1 MVHDDNMSDD
11 EGRVYVQPEE
21 RATHELRRE
30 ATGFRLSWGAIFGG
44 LVIAVTLQ
52 IVLGLLGLA
61 IGLDAWDPGDLGN
74 GLGAGAGIWSV
85 LSLLLSL
92 FVGGLTTGRLAGVL
106 DSKDGALHGVLMW
119 GLTVI
124 ATVWLIV
131 GGMTTLL
138 GGTMS
143 VLGETVASTA
153 GAAVGAA
160 GQMGSSVLSSVDI
173 DYDALEEQVAR
184 TLDQSGVAALRPD
197 SLRAAAEE
205 LADTLRASPS
215 NVQNRDIARN
225 VRMEIEQAAGQIDGD
240 AVFEIVAARTDLSE
254 TEARRLA
261 RRIEGVAGSVQRQV
275 GAELDT
281 LRREVSATATEVSQ
295 DVANAAATGAWWALL
310 GLMLSMLAA
319 AGGAAVTARS

>member
-1 MVHDDNMSDD
+1 MMHDDNMSDD
-11 EGRVYVQPEE
+11 EGRVYVQPEG